1 VLEAGAGQELIA
13 DAKGNVMSDEGMA
26 VVESAVANAERIRDM
41 VIELDQNSDLDV
53 ADLLVSANKSL
64 DAIRAVRE
72 EAIRRQLRGASRA

>member
-1 VLEAGAGQELIA
+1 
-13 DAKGNVMSDEGMA
+13 MSDEGMA

-72 EAIRRQLRGASRA
+72 EAIRRQLRGVSRG